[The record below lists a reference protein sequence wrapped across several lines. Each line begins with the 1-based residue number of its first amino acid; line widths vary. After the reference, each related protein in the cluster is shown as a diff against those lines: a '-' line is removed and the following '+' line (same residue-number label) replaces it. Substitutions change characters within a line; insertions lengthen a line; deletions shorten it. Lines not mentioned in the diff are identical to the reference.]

1 MAVTPVASPV
11 LVLVGPPA
19 SGKTTVG
26 TAVADVLGVPF
37 RDTDRD
43 VEGEAG
49 TSVADV
55 FVQQGEEHF
64 RALEEAAV
72 ARALSVH
79 DGVLALGGGAVLS
92 ARTRGLLTAYTAGGG
107 VVVRLDVDV
116 PSAARRVGLGRERPI
131 LGVNPR
137 AMLRH
142 MLEQRA
148 PLYAEVATVTVVT
161 SGREPEDVVAEVL
174 AALPTAPA
182 GR

>member
-1 MAVTPVASPV
+1 MSAPL

-26 TAVADVLGVPF
+26 TAVAEALGVGF

-43 VEGEAG
+43 VEVETGS
-49 TSVADV
+49 SVADL
-55 FVQQGEEHF
+55 FVSQGEPHF

-72 ARALSVH
+72 ARALGEH
-79 DGVLALGGGAVLS
+79 AGVLALGGGAVMS
-92 ARTRGLLTAYTAGGG
+92 AATRELLVGYGRAGGT
-107 VVVRLDVDV
+107 VVWLDVDLA
-116 PSAARRVGLGRERPI
+116 SAAKRVGLSRDRPI

-142 MLEQRA
+142 MLETRA
-148 PLYAEVATVTVVT
+148 PLYGEVATLTLT
-161 SGREPEDVVAEVL
+161 TGGREPADVVADVL
-174 AALPTAPA
+174 AALPTKPA